1 MYSLKKRKNKDST
14 KDHSFLICL
23 FLVLIVLVVFW
34 QGVKNDFINFDDT
47 QYVTENQHVQA
58 GLTWKKL
65 AWAFT
70 TTHAGNWHPLT
81 WLSHMVDCQLYG
93 LNPAGHHLTNV
104 LLHTASTVILFLVL
118 LGMTGSRW
126 RSAFVAAL
134 FALHPLH
141 VESVAWVA
149 ERKDVLSTLFWM
161 LTLWAYLAYAQR
173 PGVKTYLLIILPF
186 ALGLM
191 AKPMLVTLPFV
202 LLLLDYWPL
211 KRIELGQSAIGLP
224 AASQPST
231 IAKKPGVQA
240 FPLLWEKTPL
250 FVLAAVSSVVT
261 FIVQK
266 SGGAMGALEVYP
278 IKIRVA
284 NALISY
290 VRYMVKM
297 IWPQNL
303 AVFYPHP
310 GQSLPMW
317 QAAAAG
323 LLLLLISIAVI
334 RAGRRQ
340 PYLPV
345 GWFWYLGTLV
355 PVIGLVQVGAQAMAD
370 RYTYVPLIGLFF
382 IIAWGVPEL
391 LAKYRYRRIVLAT
404 ATTILLATFTMVTKL
419 QVRYWQNNFTLF
431 QHAAEVT
438 ADNYVAHDSLG
449 NALAQQGMLEQAI
462 VHYREALRIKPNL
475 VNTYN
480 NLGVA
485 LLQQGEINRAIAQYY
500 QALRLKS
507 DSAETHNNL
516 GIALFNLGQ
525 VDKAIGHYLTAIKLD
540 PNFGKAYNNLGNA
553 LARKGKL
560 DEAIRQYSRALE
572 LKTNYPEAHNNLGVA
587 LAQQEK
593 LREAIAHFKRA
604 LQLRPDYAQARSN
617 LHNAIALQAKTTE
630 PPGWSSTVGR

>member
-1 MYSLKKRKNKDST
+1 MRREL
-14 KDHSFLICL
+14 LVCL
-23 FLVLIVLVVFW
+23 FLVLATLTVYW
-34 QGVKNDFINFDDT
+34 QVGNYEFVNLDDDM
-47 QYVTENQHVQA
+47 YITENSHIQE
-58 GLTWKKL
+58 GLSRESAT
-65 AWAFT
+65 WAFT
-70 TTHAGNWHPLT
+70 TTRLANWHPVT
-81 WLSHMVDCQLYG
+81 WLSHILDFQLYG
-93 LNPAGHHLTNV
+93 LNPRGHHLTNV
-104 LLHTASTVILFLVL
+104 FFHLVNTLLLFLVL
-118 LGMTGSRW
+118 KWMTGALW
-126 RSAFVAAL
+126 RSGFVAAL

-161 LTLWAYLAYAQR
+161 LTLWAYLRYVQR
-173 PGVKTYLLIILPF
+173 PDLKRYLLTLLFF

-191 AKPMLVTLPFV
+191 AKPMLVTLPCV

-211 KRIELGQSAIGLP
+211 ERIQLGQAAISRTVPGPP
-224 AASQPST
+224 AI
-231 IAKKPGVQA
+231 IADTPRKQA
-240 FPLLWEKTPL
+240 FRLLFEKIPL
-250 FVLAAVSSVVT
+250 FFLAVVSSVVT
-261 FIVQK
+261 FLVQK
-266 SGGAMGALEVYP
+266 GGGAVGALEAYP
-278 IKIRVA
+278 VRIRVA
-284 NALISY
+284 NTLFSY
-290 VRYMVKM
+290 VKYMVKT
-297 IWPQNL
+297 IWPSNL
-303 AVFYPHP
+303 AVFYPYP
-310 GQSLPMW
+310 GQSLSMW
-317 QAAAAG
+317 QAAVAG
-323 LLLLLISIAVI
+323 LLLLLISIVVI
-334 RAGRRQ
+334 RGGRRY